1 VGLDV
6 DLLRAETPGC
16 SNVVHL
22 NNAGASLPTRGVV
35 DAVVDHLRLEAD
47 IGGYEAADAAR
58 PALEHTYDAV
68 ADLIGAQP
76 DEVALV
82 ENATRG
88 WDMAFYA
95 LPFGAGD
102 RILTSMAEYASN
114 AIAFLQVARR
124 TGAVV
129 EVVPDDGT
137 GQLSVEALEEM
148 VDERTRL
155 IAITH
160 VPTHSGLVNP
170 AAEVGRVAREAGIPY
185 LLDACQSVG
194 QLPVDVDEIGCDFLS
209 ATGRKFLR
217 APRGTGFLYV
227 RRERIEQLEPPFL
240 DLFAAEWVAADRY
253 EVRADA
259 RRFESWES
267 SVACRL
273 GLGAAVDQLL
283 VLGID
288 AVADRILALGAE
300 LRQRLREVPGVEV
313 HDRGTHLCGIVTFSL
328 DGWTSADVA
337 ARLRAGGVNV
347 SVSSPGSARYA
358 FDQTGLGEV
367 VRASV
372 HCYNTDDELDRAVA
386 ALGAL
391 D

>member
-1 VGLDV
+1 MGLDV
-6 DLLRAETPGC
+6 DRLRAETPGC

-22 NNAGASLPTRGVV
+22 NNAGASLPTRAVV
-35 DAVVDHLRLEAD
+35 DAVVDHLRLEEQ

-58 PALEHTYDAV
+58 PALEHTYDAI
-68 ADLIGAQP
+68 ADLIGAHP

-102 RILTSMAEYASN
+102 RILTSVAEYASN

-129 EVVPDDGT
+129 EVVPDDET
-137 GQLSVEALEEM
+137 GQLSVDALEEM

-170 AAEVGRVAREAGIPY
+170 AAEVGRIAREAGIPY

-227 RRERIEQLEPPFL
+227 RLERIEQLEPPFL
-240 DLFAAEWVAADRY
+240 DLFAAEWVTADRY
-253 EVRADA
+253 EVRPDA

-273 GLGAAVDQLL
+273 GLAAAVDHLL
-283 VLGID
+283 ALGIEE
-288 AVADRILALGAE
+288 VSDRIVALGAE
-300 LRQRLREVPGVEV
+300 LRERLREVPGVEV
-313 HDRGTHLCGIVTFSL
+313 HDRGARLCGIVTFSL
-328 DGWTSADVA
+328 EGRAATDVA
-337 ARLRAGGVNV
+337 AALRAAGVNV

-358 FDQTGLGEV
+358 FDQTGLGDV

>member
-6 DLLRAETPGC
+6 DRLRAETPGC

-22 NNAGASLPTRGVV
+22 NNAGASLPTRAVV
-35 DAVVDHLRLEAD
+35 DAVVDHLRLEEE

-58 PALEHTYDAV
+58 PALEHTYDAI
-68 ADLIGAQP
+68 AELIGAQP

-102 RILTSMAEYASN
+102 RILTSVAEYASN

-129 EVVPDDGT
+129 EVVPDDET
-137 GQLSVEALEEM
+137 GQLSVDALEEM

-170 AAEVGRVAREAGIPY
+170 AAEVGRIAREAGIPY

-217 APRGTGFLYV
+217 APRGTGLLYV

-240 DLFAAEWVAADRY
+240 DLFAAEWVTADRY
-253 EVRADA
+253 EVRPDA

-273 GLGAAVDQLL
+273 GLAAAVDHLL
-283 VLGID
+283 ALGIEE
-288 AVADRILALGAE
+288 VSDRIVALGAE
-300 LRQRLREVPGVEV
+300 LRERLREVPGVEV
-313 HDRGTHLCGIVTFSL
+313 HDRGARLCGIVTFSL
-328 DGWTSADVA
+328 EGRAATDVA
-337 ARLRAGGVNV
+337 AALRAAGVNV

-358 FDQTGLGEV
+358 FDQTGLGDV